1 MISAWWLLAA
11 WVAGGLAGAISTA
24 LLIAAYERR
33 LRASE

>member
-11 WVAGGLAGAISTA
+11 WSGGALVGAISTA

-33 LRASE
+33 LEASE